1 MRQIN
6 QRNTSYQSSER
17 ETHPGK
23 IPTNISRQLYGAKGS
38 RNKGGKSNDDGSGV
52 FVSSFVPNRINS
64 DQSSSS
70 FWDGQN
76 GENSALSHFVNKKR
90 QEQAV
95 VGQNYR
101 YGHPNEKK

>member
-17 ETHPGK
+17 ETYPGK
-23 IPTNISRQLYGAKGS
+23 IPTNIPQQLYGAKGS

-52 FVSSFVPNRINS
+52 FVSSFGPNRIDS
-64 DQSSSS
+64 APSSSS

-76 GENSALSHFVNKKR
+76 GENSALSHFVQKKR

-95 VGQNYR
+95 VGQNCR
-101 YGHPNEKK
+101 YGHQIEQK